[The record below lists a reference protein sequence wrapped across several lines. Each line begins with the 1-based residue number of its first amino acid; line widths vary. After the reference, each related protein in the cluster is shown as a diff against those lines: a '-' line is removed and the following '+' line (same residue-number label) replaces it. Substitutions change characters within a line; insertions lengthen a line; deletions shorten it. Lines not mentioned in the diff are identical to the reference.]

1 MISAPAGQ
9 FDMAKTLGVITEYD
23 PYHKGH
29 AYFLEEAKQLSG
41 ADRTIAVMSGAFVQ
55 RGEPA
60 MFDKYL
66 RAEAAV
72 RNGVDLVVEL
82 PFAYGATG
90 PENFARGGVRI
101 LSAIGLVDAIAFGSE
116 SAQVEPMKELAQ
128 ALAFESPVLSNR
140 ITTELAKGITY
151 PAARHAA
158 VEAEFG
164 KSAANMLIK
173 PNDILAIEYLK
184 QLYLIEAETTKRGL
198 ICFHPGASAKGEP
211 LLEAIYAVQRK
222 GSGPDG
228 IDSEIGFA
236 GAGAIRMMFREGH
249 LGEAFS
255 YLPEPTAELIQH
267 RIHDYQPEISVWEM
281 RTERDLRIDMG
292 KRRSPGGFGMVF
304 PESLYVPFQYALLSI
319 GPKAASAIYTVSE
332 GIENRLFEGAMRAK
346 NYYELISLVKSKRFT
361 ESRIRRLVLHTTLRL
376 SKADM
381 KRAMNERICV
391 RILAFNNKG
400 AEILKELRASDP
412 SARGIVLYQN
422 LRVQEDELSKSPA
435 LIELS
440 VRADKLY
447 HMVVEGN
454 LTNYKYSPEPVIV

>member
-1 MISAPAGQ
+1 
-9 FDMAKTLGVITEYD
+9 MAKTLGIITEYD

-29 AYFLEEAKQLSG
+29 AYFLDEAKRLSG

-60 MFDKYL
+60 LLDKYL

-72 RNGVDLVVEL
+72 RNGVDLVVEM

-90 PENFARGGVRI
+90 PENFARGGIRI
-101 LSAIGLVDAIAFGSE
+101 MSSLGIVDALAFGSE
-116 SAQVEPMKELAQ
+116 SARVDPMKDLAK
-128 ALAFESPVLSNR
+128 ALAFEDAALSR
-140 ITTELAKGITY
+140 QITLELAKGITF

-158 VEAEFG
+158 VEAELG
-164 KSAANMLIK
+164 KESAEFLIR

-184 QLYLIEAETTKRGL
+184 QLYLIEAETTRRGL
-198 ICFHPGASAKGEP
+198 ICFHPGSAVKEEP
-211 LLEAIYAVQRK
+211 LLNAIYAVERK
-222 GSGPDG
+222 GPGPDG
-228 IDSEIGFA
+228 TDSEMQFA
-236 GAGAIRMMFREGH
+236 GAGAIRAMFREGR

-255 YLPEPTAELIQH
+255 YLPTPTAELIQY
-267 RIHDYQPEISVWEM
+267 RIHEYQPDISVWEM

-292 KRRSPGGFGMVF
+292 RRRRTSGLGMVF
-304 PESLYVPFQYALLSI
+304 PEALFDPFQYALLSI
-319 GPKAASAIYTVSE
+319 GPRASSAIYTAAE
-332 GIENRLFEGAMRAK
+332 GVENRLFEGAMRAK

-381 KRAMNERICV
+381 KRAMSERICA
-391 RILAFNNKG
+391 RILAFNDKG
-400 AEILKELRASDP
+400 AEILKD
-412 SARGIVLYQN
+412 ARDAGTPVRGVVLYQN
-422 LRVQEDELSKSPA
+422 LRVQEDELARSPA

-447 HMVVEGN
+447 HTIVEGN
-454 LTNYKYSPEPVIV
+454 LTGYKYSPEPIRV